1 MKQILKKSRIEKNW
15 SFFIKK
21 TKIGFSVLGLRKPR
35 NFNTKIFPFVNS
47 HNAENCERGD
57 PLRFFNTHSVAKFRK
72 IEGGL
77 FGVFKKISKKK
88 QKIEILMAVS

>member
-1 MKQILKKSRIEKNW
+1 M
-15 SFFIKK
+15 
-21 TKIGFSVLGLRKPR
+21 LGLRKPR
-35 NFNTKIFPFVNS
+35 NFNTKIIPFVKS

-77 FGVFKKISKKK
+77 FGVFKKISKKNK
-88 QKIEILMAVS
+88 NENFEQSHTAKNSEKGGPFGIF

>member
-1 MKQILKKSRIEKNW
+1 MP
-15 SFFIKK
+15 K
-21 TKIGFSVLGLRKPR
+21 T
-35 NFNTKIFPFVNS
+35 
-47 HNAENCERGD
+47 ERGD